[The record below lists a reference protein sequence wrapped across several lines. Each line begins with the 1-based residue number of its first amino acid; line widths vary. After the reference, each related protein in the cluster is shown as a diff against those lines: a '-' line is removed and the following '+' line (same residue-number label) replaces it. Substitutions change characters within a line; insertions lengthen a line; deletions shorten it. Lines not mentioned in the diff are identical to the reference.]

1 VCENNFLLNIKYMG
15 SIIEF
20 NDTLSITT
28 EQGFPEEVLN
38 MKKHEAGE
46 IDIRN
51 IENKIFEFK
60 NKKGARLYQP
70 APTRCFLV
78 HNIKGKWLYW
88 GKIIMLE
95 QCIKGDS
102 QENQTTSGKYKIIQL
117 YDLDYQ
123 EQATRNESPDDKS
136 FL

>member
-1 VCENNFLLNIKYMG
+1 MG

-38 MKKHEAGE
+38 LGRHEAGE
-46 IDIRN
+46 IDIRD
-51 IENKIFEFK
+51 IENQIFEFQ
-60 NKKGARLYQP
+60 NKSGARVYQP

-88 GKIIMLE
+88 GKVVMLE

-102 QENQTTSGKYKIIQL
+102 QENQKTSGKFKIIQL

-123 EQATRNESPDDKS
+123 EQVTKHESPEGKNY
-136 FL
+136 L